1 MAKRANRSSAV
12 LVSPK
17 PALRTSAV
25 PMRSALTL
33 PADLAPAGI
42 GARVKAAADVALA
55 ALLLAPAIP
64 LMIVTSLLVRL
75 TSRGPALY
83 IFTLYKIRTMVH
95 DCESL
100 TGPRWSMPG
109 DPRITP
115 LGKVLRRLHLDELP
129 QLFNVLQGDM
139 SLVGPRPERPEI
151 VKKLRHAVPGY
162 DRRHTVKPGIT
173 GFAQIHLPPDSCIRS
188 VKNKLAYDL
197 FYLRNRSPR
206 LELYILVAT
215 VLKLFGLRRLYFRKP
230 RFPTSE

>member
-55 ALLLAPAIP
+55 GLLLAPAIP

-83 IFTLYKIRTMVH
+83 TQTRVGRGGRIFTLYKIRTMVH

-109 DPRITP
+109 DASSDP
-115 LGKVLRRLHLDELP
+115 LPGRPKLHRRRS
-129 QLFNVLQGDM
+129 
-139 SLVGPRPERPEI
+139 SL
-151 VKKLRHAVPGY
+151 
-162 DRRHTVKPGIT
+162 T
-173 GFAQIHLPPDSCIRS
+173 
-188 VKNKLAYDL
+188 
-197 FYLRNRSPR
+197 
-206 LELYILVAT
+206 
-215 VLKLFGLRRLYFRKP
+215 
-230 RFPTSE
+230 